1 VRLPARLVV
10 FAFAVT
16 FAFAGCGGTND
27 GGLSATT
34 RAQLASL
41 VEQVRS
47 AAGSRDRQGAKAAL
61 AELQRAVASYKSQ
74 GDISSARAAEILT
87 AAAQV
92 QTNLALVPVPTTT
105 TTTTT
110 TAPPDHKKGGD
121 GKGKGDKGDGKG

>member
-1 VRLPARLVV
+1 MKPPARLVA

-27 GGLSATT
+27 GRLSATA
-34 RAQLASL
+34 RARLASL

-74 GDISSARAAEILT
+74 GDISSAKAAEILT

-92 QTNLALVPVPTTT
+92 QSNLALVSAPTT

-110 TAPPDHKKGGD
+110 TAPPGGHGGGGKG
-121 GKGKGDKGDGKG
+121 GKGDKGDGQD

>member
-1 VRLPARLVV
+1 VRLPARLVA
-10 FAFAVT
+10 FAFAVIV
-16 FAFAGCGGTND
+16 AFAGCGGTND
-27 GGLSATT
+27 GGLSATA

-41 VEQVRS
+41 AEQVRT
-47 AAGSRDRQGAKAAL
+47 AAGSRDRQGAKQAL
-61 AELQRAVASYKSQ
+61 TELQRAVASFKSQ

-110 TAPPDHKKGGD
+110 TAPPDHKKGGG
-121 GKGKGDKGDGKG
+121 GKGKGDTGDGKD